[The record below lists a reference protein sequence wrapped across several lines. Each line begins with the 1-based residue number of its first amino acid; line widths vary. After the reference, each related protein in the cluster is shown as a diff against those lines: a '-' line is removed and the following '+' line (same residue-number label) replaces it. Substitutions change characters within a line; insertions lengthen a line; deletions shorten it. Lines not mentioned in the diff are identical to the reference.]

1 MSSQVNRRPLPTV
14 EEEHE
19 ENLENLI
26 LKLKNLLKTSKQ
38 AKPAT
43 IIALLNNLTLYGKQ
57 IEEIQKVASNYD
69 SLTGKIIN

>member
-26 LKLKNLLKTSKQ
+26 LKLKNLLKTSKH

-57 IEEIQKVASNYD
+57 IEEIQKVASSYD
-69 SLTGKIIN
+69 SLTGMIIT